1 MAWNKNNIVTTKKVD
16 MAKIKKEEKKIKQ
29 INEENILK
37 FW

>member
-1 MAWNKNNIVTTKKVD
+1 VTTKKVD

-37 FW
+37 F